1 MWTLLDSAQNS
12 LWQRLASDR
21 PASSRVRP
29 FRCAFAALCFG
40 LVLLTGCGGGG
51 ATPETATNA
60 FFSIT
65 PPMATIDTSCT
76 GCNVI
81 GAHGSALLQFTALR
95 SGGGPAD
102 VVWTLSGGDAAA
114 GPGTISAS
122 GQYAPPTYLTA
133 DRVQVRVHAALKS
146 APQIQASAVLTLIPG
161 FLQPL
166 SPENVTLGPGGSV
179 SISGTLAEAGGG
191 AGIHFSLASSPTGT
205 SGGMGSLSAPLCQR
219 TGKAFTTCT
228 VTYTAPAS
236 VTATSITYVIAT
248 AGESL
253 ARTETAVLLNAAGVS
268 GNPVSHQSLLTAPM
282 ALGSSGGNNEDFD
295 QSGNSIIDCCSGTL
309 GSLVQDADRRQYILS
324 NNHILARSDRAAVGD
339 AIIQPGLIDNNCTP
353 NGEGPGTVPVGSLTE
368 WLSLRASTTNV
379 DAAIAQV
386 ASRTVDPSGSIL
398 ELGSRQPDGSLSAA
412 PPGIVFSGGLG
423 EEARLQMRVAKSGR
437 TTGLTCGGVSAID
450 VDISVDYFRDCAE
463 TRPYLSKL
471 FKDQIGLSGNRFSD
485 AGDSGALVVDT
496 TNAEPV
502 GLYFAGGTDVDGVV
516 QGMANPA
523 GEVLRA
529 LDGQAGGSSNFTYV
543 GGPDHPVSCLSFGD
557 STIVAAQARALSD
570 SEIARVQQAL
580 ILARQ
585 WINPTAGVLG
595 IAMGKSSDHAGE
607 AAVIVYVDQGSHP
620 AIPPLVAG
628 IRTVVITAT
637 ARAVALGAAPMAV
650 SLADA
655 PPLQA
660 PVVSKALAVKQA
672 KAQSLME
679 QNRAFFGVGVGQSL
693 DNPREA
699 SLVIYVDRRH
709 LPGNLPPLID
719 GIRTRYIVMDRL
731 HVTRSFAASGLSLH
745 HCMQHSADR
754 LQPFQILHSGSLR
767 LP

>member
-1 MWTLLDSAQNS
+1 
-12 LWQRLASDR
+12 
-21 PASSRVRP
+21 
-29 FRCAFAALCFG
+29 
-40 LVLLTGCGGGG
+40 
-51 ATPETATNA
+51 
-60 FFSIT
+60 
-65 PPMATIDTSCT
+65 MATIDTSCT

-81 GAHGSALLQFTALR
+81 GAHGSVLLQLTALR
-95 SGGGPAD
+95 SEGSPAD
-102 VVWTLSGGDAAA
+102 VQWTLTGGDAVA
-114 GPGTISAS
+114 GAGSISAN

-133 DRVQVRVHAALKS
+133 DRVQVQVHAALKS

-166 SPENVTLGPGGSV
+166 SPENVALGPGNSV
-179 SISGTLAEAGGG
+179 TISGTLAEAGGG
-191 AGIHFSLASSPTGT
+191 AGIHFSLASTPTGT

-219 TGKAFTTCT
+219 SGKAFTSCT
-228 VTYTAPAS
+228 VTYTAPAT
-236 VTATSITYVIAT
+236 VPATSITYVIAN

-253 ARTETAVLLNAAGVS
+253 ARTETAVLLNPGGVS
-268 GNPVSHQSLLTAPM
+268 SNPVSHQSLLTSPM

-295 QSGNSIIDCCSGTL
+295 QSGNSIMDCCSGTL
-309 GSLVQDADRRQYILS
+309 GSLVQDGDRRQYILS

-353 NGEGPGTVPVGSLTE
+353 NGEGAGTVPVGSLTA
-368 WLSLRASTTNV
+368 WLPLHASTTNV

-386 ASRTVDPSGSIL
+386 ASRTVDPTGSIL

-412 PPGIVFSGGLG
+412 PPGIVSSSGLG

-471 FKDQIGLSGNRFSD
+471 FKNQIGLSGNRFSD
-485 AGDSGALVVDT
+485 AGDSGALVVDA

-502 GLYFAGGTDVDGVV
+502 GLYFAGGTDLDGVV

-529 LDGQAGGSSNFTYV
+529 LDSQTGGSSNFTYV
-543 GGPDHPVSCLSFGD
+543 GGSDHPVSCLSYGD
-557 STIVAAQARALSD
+557 STVVAAQARALSD

-580 ILARQ
+580 IMARQ

-628 IRTVVITAT
+628 VRTVVITAT

-650 SLADA
+650 TLAEA
-655 PPLQA
+655 PPLQPPA
-660 PVVSKALAVKQA
+660 VSKALAVKQA
-672 KAQSLME
+672 RAQSLME

-693 DNPREA
+693 DNPQEA

-719 GIRTRYIVMDRL
+719 GVRTRYIVMDRL
-731 HVTRSFAASGLSLH
+731 HVTRSFAASGTPLP
-745 HCMQHSADR
+745 HCMHQSEAR
-754 LQPFQILHSGSLR
+754 PQPSQIMHPGSLR